1 MANDIRLTPGVIQNG
16 SGEYMA
22 PKTFSE
28 LVYMSDGN
36 TLDNVIEDIYTIDR
50 SCVVKSKTYSILIE
64 KNKQKVF
71 DNIPTPIDN
80 YDLEKGVLF
89 ILDTNKKLINSS
101 AYIVD
106 MESKT
111 INFNI
116 SSVYNNF
123 IANDL
128 LYLIYVYADNA
139 VTGGDYSVSVVKK
152 AITIEEQTKKVST
165 GLTFTKG
172 IDTFLVY
179 KNSIY
184 IEEEVDYDLASNGNT
199 IILKGENETFNVGDI
214 LNFILISNSNKKV
227 VSLKSTTFVE
237 ISSPTN
243 ITTVPIKIPEYSRS
257 TDSLFVYM
265 NGTYLEV
272 DHDYYIS
279 SDSKYIRSTSSG
291 FQVASQNVRFDFV
304 VFKNICNY
312 TDIESTHTNEESE
325 NLLDNSTGYFG
336 IENEWDT
343 TLADTASVIKDQ
355 EGANVYSTS
364 IAISSSNYAVG
375 NVIMSKKINGKFNH
389 KEYLTIQAKV
399 KYNEGAEGNLKI
411 RLHSIS
417 QDREILSNDFVIK
430 QTVISGV
437 TKNKWFEY
445 SATGQVLLVDD
456 LKNLTPSELKL
467 EIIGDVN
474 GTFKI
479 SEIKVTRGKTVTKWN
494 SSQNDI
500 NRTIKLLTTT
510 N

>member
-1 MANDIRLTPGVIQNG
+1 
-16 SGEYMA
+16 MA

-111 INFNI
+111 ITFNI

-152 AITIEEQTKKVST
+152 AITVEKQTKKIST

-184 IEEEVDYDLASNGNT
+184 IEEEVDYDLASNGNN
-199 IILKGENETFNVGDI
+199 IILKGENETFNVGDV

-227 VSLKSTTFVE
+227 VSLKSTVFVE
-237 ISSPTN
+237 ISSPRN

-279 SDSKYIRSTSSG
+279 SL
-291 FQVASQNVRFDFV
+291 F
-304 VFKNICNY
+304 
-312 TDIESTHTNEESE
+312 
-325 NLLDNSTGYFG
+325 
-336 IENEWDT
+336 
-343 TLADTASVIKDQ
+343 
-355 EGANVYSTS
+355 
-364 IAISSSNYAVG
+364 
-375 NVIMSKKINGKFNH
+375 
-389 KEYLTIQAKV
+389 
-399 KYNEGAEGNLKI
+399 
-411 RLHSIS
+411 
-417 QDREILSNDFVIK
+417 
-430 QTVISGV
+430 
-437 TKNKWFEY
+437 
-445 SATGQVLLVDD
+445 
-456 LKNLTPSELKL
+456 
-467 EIIGDVN
+467 
-474 GTFKI
+474 
-479 SEIKVTRGKTVTKWN
+479 
-494 SSQNDI
+494 
-500 NRTIKLLTTT
+500 
-510 N
+510 